1 MSRQFV
7 VALEPEDF
15 EALEKVATLARSV
28 ERAWLKEARDK
39 EGISF
44 LRGKAA
50 SQARARVRARL
61 AGMRQAGKL
70 AGTRDL
76 VLARA
81 IRAELKAR
89 KMLGEYP
96 PVPTEHVGAP
106 GRPVGAGPQHY
117 GRGEE
122 DPTTLTA
129 RLAVRLPDD
138 LGEQLVRAVHWKN
151 ASVVEALWEWQERWG
166 DGPEVVMR
174 EASRNGM
181 GGSLLAFLVASMAS
195 RPDPDSILQRAELQ
209 AQIITTGD
217 IIRSAVHRL
226 L

>member
-15 EALEKVATLARSV
+15 KVLNSVVGQARKA
-28 ERAWLKEARDK
+28 ELAWLKEARDK
-39 EGISF
+39 EGVQF
-44 LRGKAA
+44 LRGTAA
-50 SQARARVRARL
+50 SQARARVRSRFAKLRES
-61 AGMRQAGKL
+61 GKL

-76 VLARA
+76 VLAREV
-81 IRAELKAR
+81 RAELKAR
-89 KMLGEYP
+89 KLLGEYP
-96 PVPTEHVGAP
+96 PVPSEHRGAP
-106 GRPVGAGPQHY
+106 GRRVGAGPRHY
-117 GRGEE
+117 GRSED

-151 ASVVEALWEWQERWG
+151 APVVDALWQWQDRWG
-166 DGPEVVMR
+166 DGPEVILR

-181 GGSLLAFLVASMAS
+181 GGSFIALFAAGLAA
-195 RPDPDSILQRAELQ
+195 RPDADSILQRAELQ

-217 IIRSAVHRL
+217 IIRAAVQRAI
-226 L
+226 